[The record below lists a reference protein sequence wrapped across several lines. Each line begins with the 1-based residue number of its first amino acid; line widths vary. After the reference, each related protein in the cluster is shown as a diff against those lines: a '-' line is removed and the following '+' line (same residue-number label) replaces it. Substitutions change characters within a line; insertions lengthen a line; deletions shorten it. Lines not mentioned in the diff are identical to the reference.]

1 MNYQSDYEKVIKT
14 IENSRRFG
22 NDYGVTITKKV
33 LEQLSNPQK
42 DLKFVHIAGT
52 NGKGS
57 TASVVASI
65 LKESGLKVGL
75 FTSPHLID
83 FEERIRINGEYISKE
98 DVTRLGNFLIDTD
111 FNIGLTMFDYCLV
124 MAVLYFKE
132 QNVDIAIIETG
143 LGGEYDSTN
152 ALGTPLVCGIT
163 KIGYDHMQILG
174 NTLAAIA
181 SSKAGIIKEE
191 TNVITQMQEDEALS
205 VLIKTSR
212 DKKAKSFQVVSQDE
226 IDEIKKYNRE
236 MIGDDQLENIATAK
250 KIAQKV
256 FEEIDFPIKENEKL
270 EKILKK
276 GIANAKWEGRMEILQ
291 KKPFFMIDGAHNSNG
306 VKALCKS
313 LNNLYP
319 GEKFHFI
326 MGVLADKDYEEMV
339 KILAPFA
346 IDFKIITPDSSRA
359 LQNDNLK
366 KYINELGICA
376 STLDNLND
384 IKDNLLDDA
393 KNIALGSLYF
403 IGDIKKLW

>member
-22 NDYGVTITKKV
+22 NDYGVRITKKV

-143 LGGEYDSTN
+143 LGGEYRQYVIESIQK
-152 ALGTPLVCGIT
+152 IT
-163 KIGYDHMQILG
+163 K
-174 NTLAAIA
+174 
-181 SSKAGIIKEE
+181 
-191 TNVITQMQEDEALS
+191 
-205 VLIKTSR
+205 
-212 DKKAKSFQVVSQDE
+212 
-226 IDEIKKYNRE
+226 
-236 MIGDDQLENIATAK
+236 
-250 KIAQKV
+250 
-256 FEEIDFPIKENEKL
+256 
-270 EKILKK
+270 
-276 GIANAKWEGRMEILQ
+276 
-291 KKPFFMIDGAHNSNG
+291 
-306 VKALCKS
+306 
-313 LNNLYP
+313 
-319 GEKFHFI
+319 
-326 MGVLADKDYEEMV
+326 
-339 KILAPFA
+339 
-346 IDFKIITPDSSRA
+346 
-359 LQNDNLK
+359 
-366 KYINELGICA
+366 
-376 STLDNLND
+376 
-384 IKDNLLDDA
+384 
-393 KNIALGSLYF
+393 
-403 IGDIKKLW
+403 